1 MKDYE
6 DNWEL
11 KINDL
16 LDGELSE
23 LEAEQL
29 KDAAKDDAVLAG
41 KIVDAYQLQQLMAGL
56 PEDRAPAS
64 LTKRLLTIPAEQQDI
79 ASAGQQ
85 VNKLAKTHAGQ
96 AKERRSW
103 FQPRWAMALAAV
115 PLAIIAVN
123 MWQPDVQQPGLAQ
136 PDTTLPGSVEPE
148 RPSAKEIAQARQ
160 DLAIAFAYL
169 DKAGQITSRE
179 IENQVGD
186 TMTDAIAGSVFKNV
200 TSQYEIS
207 KEKNT

>member
-6 DNWEL
+6 DNWEQL
-11 KINDL
+11 INDL

-29 KDAAKDDAVLAG
+29 KAEAKDNAKLASM
-41 KIVDAYQLQQLMAGL
+41 IVDAYQLQQLMSGL
-56 PEDRAPAS
+56 PPDRAPAS
-64 LTKRLLTIPAEQQDI
+64 LTERLLAIPAEQQAAESLI
-79 ASAGQQ
+79 PQGGRPGGRSAGRP
-85 VNKLAKTHAGQ
+85 KA
-96 AKERRSW
+96 RRWW
-103 FQPRWAMALAAV
+103 FEPRWVTALAAV

-123 MWQPDVQQPGLAQ
+123 MWQPNLEQPGIQQPGLAQ
-136 PDTTLPGSVEPE
+136 PGNLQTEP
-148 RPSAKEIAQARQ
+148 PSMAEIEQARQ

-169 DKAGQITSRE
+169 DKAGRITSQE